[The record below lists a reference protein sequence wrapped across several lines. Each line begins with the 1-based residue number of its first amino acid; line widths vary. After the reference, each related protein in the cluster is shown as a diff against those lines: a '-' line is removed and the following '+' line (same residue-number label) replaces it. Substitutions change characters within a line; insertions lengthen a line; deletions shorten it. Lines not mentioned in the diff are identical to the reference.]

1 MPVFLRVEKA
11 VSPGRLEDVLSRVVK
26 LAPGEVVGL
35 YLLGKGFADP
45 SWLGW
50 WSMACAALAVV
61 FRVWATKSQWAS
73 VLISVLA
80 FGLWVLAL
88 GDPLLSFTLD
98 GRIASLAILVFTFVV
113 PIFYKGTD

>member
-1 MPVFLRVEKA
+1 MATFLRIDRA
-11 VSPGRLEDVLSRVVK
+11 RSANAPGDILSRIAK
-26 LAPGEVVGL
+26 LAPGEVIGL
-35 YLLGKGFADP
+35 YLLGRGVADP
-45 SWLGW
+45 AWLGW
-50 WSMACAALAVV
+50 WSMVCAALAIV

-88 GDPLLSFTLD
+88 GDPLLSFQLD